1 MAETLNGGKITALEP
16 GLPERSLVQG
26 SFVERVGRKLR
37 NTLDVWFG
45 PDLPMA
51 PSAPAGTPP
60 RTLDYPVGYNINI
73 QPRNMEPISFDQ
85 MRSLADS
92 FDLVR
97 LCIETRKDQVSR
109 MPWAFRLKTQPG
121 APKRSVNTSNRAI
134 GGNDDEE
141 KDPRLTQLT
150 NFFSY
155 PDREHSWQQWVR
167 LLLEDLFVLDAPVLV
182 PIVSPEGELW
192 SAGKTLYAL
201 EVIDGSTIARKI
213 DAMGRTPA
221 APAIAYQQIL
231 KGLPAVDFTADQ
243 LIYRPRNVR
252 AHKFFGFSPV
262 EQIILTINIGLRRQ
276 IHLLN
281 YYTEGNVPEAL
292 AQVPK
297 EWSADQISE
306 FQEWFDSALA
316 GNSARRRRITFVPE
330 CGNLQFTRDP
340 MLKDA
345 LDEWITRIVCYAFGL
360 SPQQFV
366 SVMNRATAETSV
378 EQAAAE
384 GLVPILGYLADI
396 INLIVNRYFGF
407 SDIEFVWEQD
417 RTLNALDQAKVDD
430 IYVRAGVL
438 SIDEV
443 RESLGKHSIGVGNA
457 VITTHG
463 AFPLQIKGS
472 SATAA
477 MSEDV
482 QPDEPRVAQLSSAV
496 ADQHTR

>member
-1 MAETLNGGKITALEP
+1 MNGGKATALEP
-16 GLPERSLVQG
+16 GLLEG
-26 SFVERVGRKLR
+26 SFVARVGRKLKSTI
-37 NTLDVWFG
+37 NVWFG
-45 PDLPMA
+45 PDLPMS

-73 QPRNMEPISFDQ
+73 QPKNLEPISFDQ
-85 MRSLADS
+85 MRALADS

-109 MPWAFRLKTQPG
+109 IPWTFRPKQQPG
-121 APKRSVNTSNRAI
+121 LPKRSTNRGNNAF
-134 GGNDDEE
+134 GGEDNQEN
-141 KDPRLTQLT
+141 DPRLAQLT
-150 NFFSY
+150 DFFSY
-155 PDREHSWQQWVR
+155 PDREHSWQQWIR
-167 LLLEDLFVLDAPVLV
+167 LLLEDLLVLDAPVLV
-182 PIVSPEGELW
+182 PIVDQAGELW
-192 SAGKTLYAL
+192 SPGKQLYAL
-201 EVIDGSTIARKI
+201 EVVDGSTIARKI
-213 DAMGRTPA
+213 DAMGRTPT
-221 APAIAYQQIL
+221 PPNVAYQQIL
-231 KGLPAVDFTADQ
+231 KGMPAVDFTADQ

-252 AHKFFGFSPV
+252 VHKFFGFSPV

-281 YYTEGNVPEAL
+281 YYTEGNVPEAV

-316 GNSARRRRITFVPE
+316 GNSASRRRITFVPE

-345 LDEWITRIVCYAFGL
+345 LDEWITRIICYAFGL

-384 GLVPILGYLADI
+384 GLVPILCYLADT
-396 INLIVNRYFGF
+396 INFIVNRHFGY

-417 RTLNALDQAKVDD
+417 RTLDPLEQAKVDD

-443 RESLGKHSIGVGNA
+443 RENLGKHSIGMKNA
-457 VITTHG
+457 VITTTG
-463 AFPLQIKGS
+463 VFPLDFKPPQQDDNSVLPNAPG
-472 SATAA
+472 T
-477 MSEDV
+477 
-482 QPDEPRVAQLSSAV
+482 Q
-496 ADQHTR
+496 AD